1 LTAFGKDPRTS
12 KVTAAECLIILAR
25 ELLPFRTKIKWDEL
39 AAADDSAHSD
49 LSRFLQFLQDCAEV
63 MQERRP
69 PLPASGSNPPAAS
82 GSSQVITHHAW
93 HGEAATEVKIVL
105 CFGWRRVVNDGRWQG
120 KRICAFFALNQDIW
134 QRSVI
139 NLEKKDGSGVFLP
152 RFPAG
157 DFLTH
162 RKVGSELRYGRSGN
176 SRPRFPAGGHQF
188 IQILRQ
194 VGIEWNDPL
203 PTEAKAQWRTWKEE
217 LSEISRIAVERALV
231 QVPIKNITSVKLQG
245 FADASGKAYGTVV
258 YLRLTHGDGKVK
270 KERRKSAALREIASR
285 DRALLSLLQQRT
297 ATRGVTEDVAWTDAG
312 RDRRSRGGIDP
323 ANPGRWSWNL
333 PFRTSEDPRGHNN
346 QVSAVFDSGG
356 AGWIF
361 MMDQWSIGGESVGK
375 KKYDSLTPD
384 HPNDVGLRDCVLF
397 CVIVLSVRVKFDQC
411 TSVSIDKR
419 SLSLNKADFH
429 CFVLLFD
436 TFVYEHSSD
445 CGESFKYCPSSAAS
459 ARSSRSSRADGCFQH
474 VQMTAFAKLSRYFR
488 RLVNFKH
495 MDFEFAIWQMLY
507 LLVSPQKVYR
517 NFMYRKRTKDQWAR
531 DDPAF
536 LVMLSAALFLSSVL
550 YAVSLWLSFTG
561 FIKFFLWVVFV
572 DCIGTGILFGS
583 AIWLFCNYFLRRTSD
598 QDVEWGYCFDVHLNA
613 FFPVLIFLHVILP
626 VVYPFAKSI
635 TLLGCIVGNTLWFVA
650 IAYYIYIT
658 FLGYAALPF
667 LKNVHFFLYPFTFF
681 FISYVAILTLQWSI
695 SDAIIDFYRYRIGH

>member
-1 LTAFGKDPRTS
+1 MTERIS
-12 KVTAAECLIILAR
+12 
-25 ELLPFRTKIKWDEL
+25 
-39 AAADDSAHSD
+39 
-49 LSRFLQFLQDCAEV
+49 SRYSLYE
-63 MQERRP
+63 
-69 PLPASGSNPPAAS
+69 
-82 GSSQVITHHAW
+82 GSSSLYSPNSLGILN
-93 HGEAATEVKIVL
+93 G
-105 CFGWRRVVNDGRWQG
+105 
-120 KRICAFFALNQDIW
+120 FFI
-134 QRSVI
+134 
-139 NLEKKDGSGVFLP
+139 
-152 RFPAG
+152 
-157 DFLTH
+157 
-162 RKVGSELRYGRSGN
+162 
-176 SRPRFPAGGHQF
+176 
-188 IQILRQ
+188 
-194 VGIEWNDPL
+194 
-203 PTEAKAQWRTWKEE
+203 
-217 LSEISRIAVERALV
+217 
-231 QVPIKNITSVKLQG
+231 
-245 FADASGKAYGTVV
+245 
-258 YLRLTHGDGKVK
+258 
-270 KERRKSAALREIASR
+270 
-285 DRALLSLLQQRT
+285 
-297 ATRGVTEDVAWTDAG
+297 
-312 RDRRSRGGIDP
+312 
-323 ANPGRWSWNL
+323 
-333 PFRTSEDPRGHNN
+333 
-346 QVSAVFDSGG
+346 
-356 AGWIF
+356 
-361 MMDQWSIGGESVGK
+361 
-375 KKYDSLTPD
+375 
-384 HPNDVGLRDCVLF
+384 
-397 CVIVLSVRVKFDQC
+397 
-411 TSVSIDKR
+411 
-419 SLSLNKADFH
+419 
-429 CFVLLFD
+429 
-436 TFVYEHSSD
+436 
-445 CGESFKYCPSSAAS
+445 GESFKHCSSSAAS
-459 ARSSRSSRADGCFQH
+459 VRSSRSSRADGCFQH

-650 IAYYIYIT
+650 VSYYIYIT